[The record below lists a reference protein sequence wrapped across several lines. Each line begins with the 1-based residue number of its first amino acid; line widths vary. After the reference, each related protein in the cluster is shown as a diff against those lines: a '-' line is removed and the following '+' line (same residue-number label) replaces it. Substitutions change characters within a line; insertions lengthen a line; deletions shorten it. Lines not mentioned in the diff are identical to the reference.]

1 MSAGYGFFDLKF
13 FKADGTP
20 DPETAKKALEWAQEN
35 LDWVEELKPF
45 RLDAAGNWET
55 NYGKWGNGVDI
66 KRTDVPTPPD
76 GFKDWIKQV
85 GDASGAELVTAAE
98 LEDFTESDAD
108 ALTAWAAVY
117 KDGEIDDY
125 ERFDND
131 DDDDDGPFGKALEW
145 LKTHVPVPP
154 KALNRAGDKFEVQ
167 NGVLTGY
174 SGNDSS
180 VSIPEGVKKIDRK
193 VFKGCTSLKSVTIPE
208 GVTEI
213 YYNAFEDCTSL
224 KEVCYGG
231 TKAQWFTKK
240 FFRSFPDDVTV
251 HCSDGEGISNGMSE
265 LVIPEGVTE
274 IGRGAFYRREA
285 LTSVSIPES
294 VTEIGDEAFGDCTS
308 LKEVRYGG
316 TKAEWFTKMFFRRFP
331 DDVIVHC
338 SDGEGI
344 AKGMSEVSIPEGV
357 TEIGKEAF
365 WDCTSLASVS
375 IPEGVTTIGE
385 RAFAGCTALAS
396 VTIPA
401 SVTYI
406 YKVSSD
412 YRKNAF
418 SDCTAIKEIRYGGTQ
433 AQWFMLEVFRQLPD
447 DVAVHCSDGEGISKG
462 MTDVV
467 IPDGVTKID
476 EEAFKDCTS
485 LTSVTIPSSVTEI
498 AGGWR
503 GSAFGGC
510 TSLKEV
516 CYGGTKAQWCFR
528 LNGFKRV
535 PENVSVRCSDGN
547 AQPISKDVTE
557 ISIPD
562 GVTKIDEEAFKDC
575 TSLTSVTIPASMTEI
590 YYNAFEGCTSLKEVR
605 YGGTQ
610 AQWCFMLNG
619 FKSVPENVSVRC
631 SDGNAQPISKDV
643 TEISIP
649 DGVTKIDEEAFKD
662 CTSLTSVTIPASM
675 TEIYYNAFEGCTS
688 LKEVRYGGTQ
698 AQWCFML
705 NGFKSVPENV
715 SVRCSDGNAQPI
727 SKDVTEISI
736 PEDVTKIGDSVF
748 RDCTSLTSVTIPA
761 SVTEIG
767 DRAFW
772 GCTSLA
778 SVTIPEG
785 VTEIGGAAF
794 YYCTSLTSV
803 SIPES
808 VTKIGDEAFG
818 HCASLVSVTIPESVT
833 EIGDYAFDGCTALTS
848 ISIPE
853 GVTEIGDKAFENC
866 TSLASVTIPGS
877 VTKIGQEAFQG
888 CTALAEIHYDGN
900 KEQWEAVEKGDGWNE
915 DVPAKEVLYT
925 GGDAPEFE
933 IADGVLTKYNGSSS
947 AVTIPEGV
955 KSIGM
960 AAFSRCSTL
969 TSVTIPA
976 SVTEIGEEAFKGC
989 TALAE
994 IHYAGTKD
1002 QWAAVTKG
1010 EDWNKDVP
1018 ATEVLVRKQ

>member
-649 DGVTKIDEEAFKD
+649 
-662 CTSLTSVTIPASM
+662 
-675 TEIYYNAFEGCTS
+675 
-688 LKEVRYGGTQ
+688 
-698 AQWCFML
+698 
-705 NGFKSVPENV
+705 
-715 SVRCSDGNAQPI
+715 
-727 SKDVTEISI
+727 
-736 PEDVTKIGDSVF
+736 EDVTKIGDSVF